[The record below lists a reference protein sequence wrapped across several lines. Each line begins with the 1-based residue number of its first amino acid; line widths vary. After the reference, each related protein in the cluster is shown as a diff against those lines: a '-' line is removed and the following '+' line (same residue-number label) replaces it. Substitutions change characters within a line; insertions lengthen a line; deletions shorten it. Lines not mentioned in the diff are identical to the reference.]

1 MSEVDQASFIKQ
13 LETIMIKEKIEDNI
27 VIATLA
33 NGKTNPFTVEILK
46 QIDEVVKKVNED
58 ETLKGIVLTGE
69 GRFFSSGFHLPMFL
83 GFKNHD
89 EAVDFF
95 LHEEEVLINFLT
107 CKKPVVSAINGHC
120 AAAGLIFSMAAD
132 YRIAKFH
139 EKIKIGMSEIKI
151 GLALS
156 IAQNEVMRFG
166 LDTDKKY
173 RDVMYFGKMMGV
185 HQAKEMG
192 IIDEVVNDDEELIR
206 RAKEI
211 VCLWIDTPNRPFI
224 NMKAL
229 LKKDTVERI
238 RKNLA
243 EGVWKEALHCFFKD
257 DVRATLEFVQ
267 ATMGG

>member
-1 MSEVDQASFIKQ
+1 
-13 LETIMIKEKIEDNI
+13 MIKEKIEDNI

-33 NGKTNPFTVEILK
+33 SGKTNPFTVETLK
-46 QIDEVVKKVNED
+46 QIDAVVRKVNE
-58 ETLKGIVLTGE
+58 EEALKGIVLTGE
-69 GRFFSSGFHLPMFL
+69 GRFFSSGFDLPMFL
-83 GFKNHD
+83 GFKNHT

-95 LHEEEVLINFLT
+95 LMEEEVLINFLT
-107 CKKPVVSAINGHC
+107 CRKPVVSAINGHC

-166 LDTDKKY
+166 LDTDKKF

-185 HQAKEMG
+185 NQAKEMG
-192 IIDEVVNDDEELIR
+192 IIDEVVKDDEELIK

-211 VCLWIDTPNRPFI
+211 VSLWIDTPNRPFI
-224 NMKAL
+224 TMKAL

-238 RKNLA
+238 RKNLS

-257 DVRATLEFVQ
+257 DVRATLGFVQ

>member
-1 MSEVDQASFIKQ
+1 
-13 LETIMIKEKIEDNI
+13 MIKEKIEDNI

-33 NGKTNPFTVEILK
+33 NGKTNSITMETLT
-46 QIDEVVKKVNED
+46 QIDEIVKRVNED

-83 GFKNHD
+83 NFKNHD

-95 LHEEEVLINFLT
+95 LKEEEILINFLT
-107 CKKPVVSAINGHC
+107 CDKPIVSAINGHC

-166 LDTDKKY
+166 LDSDKKF
-173 RDVMYFGKMMGV
+173 RDVMYFGEMFGV
-185 HQAKEMG
+185 NKAKEME
-192 IIDEVVNDDEELIR
+192 IVDEVVNDDEELIR

-211 VCLWIDTPNRPFI
+211 VALWIDTPNRPFI
-224 NMKAL
+224 HMKSL
-229 LKKDTVERI
+229 LKKDTVESI
-238 RKNLA
+238 RKGLA
-243 EGVWKEALHCFFKD
+243 EGVWKDALHCFFQD

-267 ATMGG
+267 ATME

>member
-1 MSEVDQASFIKQ
+1 
-13 LETIMIKEKIEDNI
+13 MIKETVEDNI
-27 VIATLA
+27 VIATLSG
-33 NGKTNPFTVEILK
+33 GKTNPFTVETLE
-46 QIDEVVKKVNED
+46 QLDAVVKKVNAD
-58 ETLKGIVLTGE
+58 DSLKGIILTGE

-83 GFKNHD
+83 GFKDHE
-89 EAVDFF
+89 EAVNFF
-95 LHEEEVLINFLT
+95 LMEEEVLINFLT

-151 GLALS
+151 GLSLS

-173 RDVMYFGKMMGV
+173 RDVMYFGEMMGV
-185 HQAKEMG
+185 NKALEKG
-192 IIDEVVNDDEELIR
+192 IIDEVVSDDAALMK

-211 VCLWIDTPNRPFI
+211 VSLWIDTPNRPFI
-224 NMKAL
+224 NMKTL
-229 LKKDTVERI
+229 LKKDTVARI
-238 RKNLA
+238 RNGLA
-243 EGVWKEALHCFFKD
+243 EGLWKEEMHCFFRD

-267 ATMGG
+267 ASMEG